1 MAFLETSALSNIN
14 IEKAFRQM
22 IEEIY
27 KKYKKRFEE
36 NIDDND
42 LGHSENVL
50 EIHQN
55 GSNRRI
61 TNSKL
66 DVAKDKL
73 KKSCCKS

>member
-1 MAFLETSALSNIN
+1 LAFLESSALSNIN
-14 IEKAFRQM
+14 VEKAFRQM

-42 LGHSENVL
+42 LGHSENVID
-50 EIHQN
+50 IHEN
-55 GSNRRI
+55 GSKRRT

-66 DVAKDKL
+66 DVAKDKV
-73 KKSCCKS
+73 KNTCCKS